1 MASHE
6 TAKAVITSTAPE
18 QVIKKTRA
26 LKAKPALVGI
36 DLNSPIDASLSPA
49 PMPIGH
55 NSAEEIPELKELLA
69 ETLAIA
75 ESRKALN
82 KAERDIRNKVKT
94 QYNIPSANWAHR
106 VRLAK
111 FADDVRIQFESQD
124 HDLRNM
130 LGYQAALDLNPNTV
144 ARTEEEYVDPSVV
157 ASKLINRT
165 H

>member
-6 TAKAVITSTAPE
+6 TAKAELSSAPE
-18 QVIKKTRA
+18 QIVKKGRT
-26 LKAKPALVGI
+26 KKQKPTLQGV
-36 DLNSPIDASLSPA
+36 DLNRPTDASLSPA
-49 PMPIGH
+49 PQPIGH
-55 NSAEEIPELKELLA
+55 NSGEEVPELKELLA
-69 ETLAIA
+69 ETLEIA
-75 ESRKALN
+75 ETRKKLN
-82 KAERDIRNKVKT
+82 KAERDIRNKVKIK
-94 QYNIPSANWAHR
+94 YNIPSANWAHR

-130 LGYQAALDLNPNTV
+130 LGYQAALDLNPGTI

-157 ASKLINRT
+157 ATSLISRNT